1 MQQAIDELN
10 KASNRLA
17 KIEEDLTGIVG
28 EDTYKALGTISAR
41 AQVRC
46 AHGDIASAVYWIRG
60 AVKQLEQ
67 KKKE

>member
-1 MQQAIDELN
+1 MQQTIEELN

-46 AHGDIASAVYWIRG
+46 ARSDIASAIYRIRD
-60 AVKQLEQ
+60 ALKQLEQ
-67 KKKE
+67 EREE

>member
-1 MQQAIDELN
+1 MQQAIEELN

-28 EDTYKALGTISAR
+28 GDTYKALGTISAR
-41 AQVRC
+41 AQVRS
-46 AHGDIASAVYWIRG
+46 ARSDIASAVYWIRG
-60 AVKQLEQ
+60 ALKQLEQ